1 MLPTYLRRHGSD
13 PAIVG
18 IVMASY
24 FAASVVTQYPVGR
37 LSDRVGR
44 RPVVL
49 GGLLVFAAGSV
60 GFAVLTGA
68 LPAIAFRALQGVGAG
83 SVTVASAA
91 TIGTEVDPAERG
103 AAFGALYG
111 SQMLALAVGPLVGS
125 IAGEQRMDLL
135 FLAAAVASVVAA
147 LPVLA
152 VVPRVAVPRVAVP
165 LGGPPSEGLEG
176 LELEMLASGAPAGLG
191 HLAEG
196 RRFRPSPAFTGVL
209 VVFAATGLLSGAYEA
224 CWTLL
229 MTLRHATSF
238 DVGLSWTLF
247 ALPFAV
253 LSVPAGRLA
262 SRADRRLLVIGSLGC
277 SAVFCAAYPLL
288 HSVVLLLVFCSFE
301 AVGSVVGTP
310 AAVLVLTRTVP
321 AQSQGAAQGS
331 VETARTAATALAAAG
346 SGALFGIDPV
356 VPFAAV
362 AVVVV
367 VSCAGIAR
375 AWRALPGEVSATA
388 APAGAERPGRSG
400 AAGKVAAMR
409 PDVDGTVV
417 EGTVVRGDG
426 RGRQLGFPTANVETE
441 ELVEL
446 PDDGV
451 YAGSVDLPDGSV
463 HVAAISIGRRPTY
476 YEKGALLLE
485 AHLLDFDG
493 DLYGQRVRVAVGDI
507 VRGQLRFASAEELVA
522 QIVAD
527 VADVRARSTGV
538 AAREDVSEGRADH
551 QA

>member
-1 MLPTYLRRHGSD
+1 MSRRHLFGLPASRQSRRLVLSLSAATILLWVGGSAILPMLPTYLRRHGSD

-68 LPAIAFRALQGVGAG
+68 FPAIAFRALQGVGAG

-135 FLAAAVASVVAA
+135 FLAAAVASVAAA

-152 VVPRVAVPRVAVP
+152 VVPRVGVPRVAVP
-165 LGGPPSEGLEG
+165 LGGLPSGGLEG

-209 VVFAATGLLSGAYEA
+209 VVFAATGLLAGAYEA

-253 LSVPAGRLA
+253 LSVPAGWLA

-277 SAVFCAAYPLL
+277 SAVFCAVYPLL
-288 HSVVLLLVFCSFE
+288 HSVVLLLAFCSFE

-321 AQSQGAAQGS
+321 ARSQGAAQGS

-362 AVVVV
+362 AVAVV
-367 VSCAGIAR
+367 VSCAGIAW
-375 AWRALPGEVSATA
+375 AWRALPGEVSGIA
-388 APAGAERPGRSG
+388 ARVGAARPG
-400 AAGKVAAMR
+400 
-409 PDVDGTVV
+409 
-417 EGTVVRGDG
+417 
-426 RGRQLGFPTANVETE
+426 
-441 ELVEL
+441 
-446 PDDGV
+446 
-451 YAGSVDLPDGSV
+451 
-463 HVAAISIGRRPTY
+463 
-476 YEKGALLLE
+476 
-485 AHLLDFDG
+485 
-493 DLYGQRVRVAVGDI
+493 
-507 VRGQLRFASAEELVA
+507 
-522 QIVAD
+522 
-527 VADVRARSTGV
+527 
-538 AAREDVSEGRADH
+538 
-551 QA
+551 

>member
-1 MLPTYLRRHGSD
+1 MSLSAATMLLWVGGSAILPMLPTYLRRHGAN

-49 GGLLVFAAGSV
+49 GGLVVFAIGSV
-60 GFAVLTGA
+60 GFAVFTGA
-68 LPAIAFRALQGVGAG
+68 LPAIVFRALQGVGAG

-125 IAGEQRMDLL
+125 IAGEQRMDVL
-135 FLAAAVASVVAA
+135 FLAAAAAAVAAA

-152 VVPRVAVPRVAVP
+152 VVPPART
-165 LGGPPSEGLEG
+165 GPPDPSNGGVEA
-176 LELEMLASGAPAGLG
+176 LELELLAGGAPAGLG

-196 RRFRPSPAFTGVL
+196 SRNRPSAAFAGVL

-262 SRADRRLLVIGSLGC
+262 SRGDRRLLAIGSLAC
-277 SAVFCAAYPLL
+277 SAAFCAAYPLL
-288 HSVVLLLVFCSFE
+288 PRVDLLLVFCSFE
-301 AVGSVVGTP
+301 AIGSVVATP
-310 AAVLVLTRTVP
+310 AAVLVLTRTV
-321 AQSQGAAQGS
+321 ASDAQGAAQGS
-331 VETARTAATALAAAG
+331 VETARTAATAVAAAA

-356 VPFAAV
+356 VPFATV

-367 VSCAGIAR
+367 LCCAGVAR
-375 AWRALPGEVSATA
+375 AWRSLPADVAGGRRTA
-388 APAGAERPGRSG
+388 RVVPGG
-400 AAGKVAAMR
+400 AAGR
-409 PDVDGTVV
+409 
-417 EGTVVRGDG
+417 
-426 RGRQLGFPTANVETE
+426 
-441 ELVEL
+441 
-446 PDDGV
+446 
-451 YAGSVDLPDGSV
+451 
-463 HVAAISIGRRPTY
+463 
-476 YEKGALLLE
+476 
-485 AHLLDFDG
+485 
-493 DLYGQRVRVAVGDI
+493 
-507 VRGQLRFASAEELVA
+507 
-522 QIVAD
+522 
-527 VADVRARSTGV
+527 
-538 AAREDVSEGRADH
+538 
-551 QA
+551 